1 MPAADSAVGL
11 PSPVKSKPVRLTVVM
26 PCYNERATIREI
38 VSRVLAVDL
47 PGIEKELVIVD
58 DGSRDG
64 TRDILATFD
73 GRDGVRVLLQS
84 QNQGKGAAVARGI
97 RESTGDFVII
107 QDADLEY
114 DPREYSLLLQ
124 PILDGRADVVYG
136 SRFLGSPRGH
146 RVLYFW
152 HSIGNR
158 MLTLLSNAFTDL
170 NLTDMETCYKMF
182 ARDVANRLDLQSK
195 DFGIEPEITCK
206 VARMRARVYEVPI
219 SYHGRTY
226 EEGKK
231 IGLKDAFK
239 AIWVLIKYCR
249 WEAPSDDVGAIT
261 LRRMASLSLYNRW
274 LHERFE
280 HYLGS
285 RILEVGSGVG
295 NQTRFFVAERE
306 QVIAS
311 DIEPHYIRELVGR
324 FGDRKN
330 VRIAS
335 YGFPLTATDADELSS
350 SKINTIVCMN
360 VLEHIEDD
368 RATLCDFARILPSGG
383 HLVLLVPSMKGLY
396 GTLDQHL
403 NHFRRYSKDELRGA
417 VTAAGFEIESL
428 RFLNRPAAFGWWL
441 NSRVL
446 KRRVMPKGQL
456 KAFKWTMPLLRLE
469 ENSEPGFGLSLLV
482 LARRT

>member
-1 MPAADSAVGL
+1 
-11 PSPVKSKPVRLTVVM
+11 M

-38 VSRVLAVDL
+38 VARVLAVDL
-47 PGIEKELVIVD
+47 PHNIEKEIIIVD

-64 TRDILATFD
+64 TRDILAELN
-73 GRDGVRVLLQS
+73 GQNGVRVFLQA
-84 QNQGKGAAVARGI
+84 QNQGKGAAVARGM
-97 RESTGDFVII
+97 RESSGDVLII

-114 DPREYSLLLQ
+114 DPREYPLLLQ

-152 HSIGNR
+152 HSIGNKL
-158 MLTLLSNAFTDL
+158 LTLLSNAFTDL

-182 ARDVANRLDLQSK
+182 VRDVANRLDLQSR

-206 VARMRARVYEVPI
+206 VARMRARVWEVPI
-219 SYHGRTY
+219 SYAGRTY

-239 AIWVLIKYCR
+239 AVWTMLKYSR
-249 WEAPSDDVGAIT
+249 WEAPKDDVGAIT
-261 LRRMASLSLYNRW
+261 LRRMAMLAPYNRW
-274 LHERFE
+274 LHDRFE
-280 HYLGS
+280 SYLGK
-285 RILEVGSGVG
+285 RVLEVGSGVG
-295 NQTRFFVAERE
+295 NQTRYFIDGRER
-306 QVIAS
+306 VVAS
-311 DIEPHYIRELVGR
+311 DIEPHYVRELTGR

-335 YGFPLTATDADELSS
+335 YRFPLRDGDRAELQEEG
-350 SKINTIVCMN
+350 IDTIVCMN

-368 RATLCDFARILPSGG
+368 TSTLGDFANVLPQGG
-383 HLVLLVPSMKGLY
+383 HLVLLVPSMKTLY

-403 NHFRRYSKDELRGA
+403 NHFRRYDEGELRTKLTG
-417 VTAAGFEIESL
+417 AGFTIDDM
-428 RFLNRPAAFGWWL
+428 RFLNRVAVPGWWL

-446 KRRVMPKGQL
+446 KRKVMPKGQL
-456 KAFKWTMPLLRLE
+456 RFFKWIMPLLRLE
-469 ENSEPGFGLSLLV
+469 EKRRPGFGLSLLV
-482 LARRT
+482 LARKP